1 MKDGQN
7 FKEEFAVTFEMEN
20 QNYIGLSVIK
30 STSCTGKMFHII
42 PVPVGTLLEHHC
54 FTERNHRGLKVSG
67 LLSGSEVI
75 LRQKKMSSSTHYS
88 DIIATVA
95 HGSSTPIINI

>member
-42 PVPVGTLLEHHC
+42 PVTVGILLEHHC

-75 LRQKKMSSSTHYS
+75 GKNMSSSTHYS